1 MTAGDNTFI
10 WKHQPV
16 LAREITSLIAHGGAL
31 KNGVFADGT
40 LGLGGHAKA
49 LLSLLGGESLVLG
62 FDKDENALK
71 MARQNVND
79 ARLKTFHKSYL
90 EIPSVLRREGLA
102 GVDGALFDLGLS
114 SYQLDDAARGFSFL
128 RDGPLDMRFDGG
140 ARQSAK
146 DIVNKES
153 VEKLEEIF
161 RDYGGEY
168 KARQIAFAIFEARRE
183 SEIRTTLQLAH
194 IIESVS
200 PRFGKIHPA
209 TKVFQA
215 LRIAVN
221 GELDCVRGLPQ
232 VISQILLKSGAR
244 AAVLTFHSDEDRIIK
259 QGFKALAQS
268 GVFALV
274 NKKVIEPSYEEVKA
288 NPRARSAK
296 LRLIERVK

>member
-1 MTAGDNTFI
+1 MKADNI
-10 WKHQPV
+10 PLWKHEPV
-16 LAREITSLIAHGGAL
+16 LAREITLLLTREGAL
-31 KNGVFADGT
+31 KDGVFADGT

-49 LLSLLGGESLVLG
+49 LLWLLGAGSLILG
-62 FDKDENALK
+62 FDKDENAIK

-79 ARLKTFHKSYL
+79 ARLRTFHKSYL
-90 EIPSVLRREGLA
+90 EIPAVLRQEGFE
-102 GVDGALFDLGLS
+102 GVEGALFDLGLS
-114 SYQLDDAARGFSFL
+114 SYQLEDAARGFSFL
-128 RDGPLDMRFDGG
+128 RDGPLDMRFNGG
-140 ARQSAK
+140 SGLSAK
-146 DIVNKES
+146 DIINKES

-161 RDYGGEY
+161 RVYGGEY
-168 KARQIAFAIFEARRE
+168 KARQIAFAIFEARRK
-183 SEIRTTLQLAH
+183 SEIETTLQLAR

-268 GVFALV
+268 GFFALV
-274 NKKVIEPSYEEVKA
+274 NKKVIEPSYAEVKS

-296 LRLIERVK
+296 LRVIERVK